1 MTTTESAP
9 AAVRGPVG
17 GKSWSKPTGVRG
29 LISQAREVGTM
40 VLNGDLS
47 DEELERVRIYAGLTR
62 VVTQGMSTMV
72 TKARFAKTEPDL
84 DFED

>member
-1 MTTTESAP
+1 
-9 AAVRGPVG
+9 
-17 GKSWSKPTGVRG
+17 
-29 LISQAREVGTM
+29 M